1 MIYVKAL
8 AKKQNCKKKESSHDI
23 ILTERIKVELNENG
37 TVQIN
42 EDTHT
47 T

>member
-8 AKKQNCKKKESSHDI
+8 AKKQNCKKESSHDI
-23 ILTERIKVELNENG
+23 ILTEGIKAELKENG

-42 EDTHT
+42 EDTRKT
-47 T
+47 